1 MPLAFKS
8 MQSVRSLIIIGDGRE
23 YMTSLGGYLHGWTC
37 FYTANKIPPLE
48 SMQSVRSLIIIGD
61 GREYMT
67 SLGGYLHGWTYFYT
81 ANKIPPLGSMQSVQ
95 SLIIIG
101 DRFDHSSV
109 WFYHVIAPSMN

>member
-1 MPLAFKS
+1 MTSVGGYLHGWTSYYTANKIPPLEL

-37 FYTANKIPPLE
+37 
-48 SMQSVRSLIIIGD
+48 
-61 GREYMT
+61 
-67 SLGGYLHGWTYFYT
+67 FYT